1 MYVYFYSAALT
12 RNWCNARLH
21 SVYSKRKHYKG
32 KGEQCYI
39 RAASILRAE
48 SCHERE
54 GLTDGYQEDAVR
66 VGSGFKLSMHP
77 FELVSFRN
85 TIHCN
90 LAVAFM
96 RVLIKSRVL

>member
-1 MYVYFYSAALT
+1 
-12 RNWCNARLH
+12 
-21 SVYSKRKHYKG
+21 VYSKRKHYKG